1 MGDVIHKYIY
11 IYLTINGI
19 YIYIYITHIIDNII
33 IVIFYTVDPFV
44 N

>member
-11 IYLTINGI
+11 ISNYKW

>member
-11 IYLTINGI
+11 IYISNYKW